1 LTNAA
6 DSTQG
11 LSQFQ
16 TENNC
21 MNVKMMLQLSL
32 TALVLSALLAFASG
46 SAAAEP
52 GKTVKVLLITG
63 DDVEPPHNW
72 REVSQAIRETLV
84 AAGKFDV
91 RVCEDAGVLDSA
103 ATLGRYDLVLLAM
116 YNAKTPTLSAA
127 AKANLAGFVSGGK
140 GLVISH
146 LSSASFKE
154 WAEFP
159 KLCGR
164 YWVMGKSGHGPRSVF
179 KARLAKKDH
188 PITAGLADFEAD
200 DELYAKLQGDAP
212 ITVLVE
218 ADSDWSKQT
227 EPLAF
232 TVACG
237 QGRVFHETFGHDAKA
252 VQNPSVQKLLQRGC
266 EWAATGKVE

>member
-1 LTNAA
+1 MNAGIVYRTLLTSVLLAA
-6 DSTQG
+6 T
-11 LSQFQ
+11 
-16 TENNC
+16 
-21 MNVKMMLQLSL
+21 
-32 TALVLSALLAFASG
+32 LAFASAG
-46 SAAAEP
+46 SAAQTP
-52 GKTVKVLLITG
+52 LKVLLVTG
-63 DDVEPPHNW
+63 DDVQPAHNW
-72 REVSQAIRETLV
+72 PEVSQAIKETLV
-84 AAGKFDV
+84 ASGKFEV

-103 ATLGRYDLVLLAM
+103 TSLARYDLVFLQL

-127 AKANLAGFVSGGK
+127 AKENLTKFISGGK
-140 GLVISH
+140 GLAVSH

-164 YWVMGKSGHGPRSVF
+164 CWVMGKSGHGPRGVF
-179 KARLAKKDH
+179 KARIAKPDH
-188 PITAGLADFEAD
+188 PITKGLTDFEAD

-232 TVACG
+232 TVEYG
-237 QGRVFHETFGHDAKA
+237 GGRVFHETFGHDGKA
-252 VQNPSVQKLLQRGC
+252 IRGNPSVQKLIQRGC